1 MPPELLK
8 LADFRGRLPKLP
20 TLHMVREY
28 MEEISN
34 QVVWALDPAMPEAAH
49 SGALSHEPIKTRFLL
64 KSG

>member
-1 MPPELLK
+1 
-8 LADFRGRLPKLP
+8 
-20 TLHMVREY
+20 